1 VTGPGADHLA
11 SPDEGGP
18 QPGPRELRRVLGQRL
33 KAARNA
39 AGLSQ
44 QQLARA
50 VGYTRSGVSSAESGG
65 YAARHFYALCDDV
78 LKTSGTLAAGYD
90 AMSQHL
96 ADAQAAGTTA
106 EFGDPRM
113 KVVVGYVRGSW
124 HIELYLPDKP
134 G

>member
-1 VTGPGADHLA
+1 MT
-11 SPDEGGP
+11 SPDEGGRE
-18 QPGPRELRRVLGQRL
+18 PGPRELRRALGQKL

-65 YAARHFYALCDDV
+65 YAARHFHELCDDV
-78 LKTSGTLAAGYD
+78 LKTGGTLAAGYD

-96 ADAQAAGTTA
+96 ADAQATQATA

-124 HIELYLPDKP
+124 HIELYLPEKP
-134 G
+134 GG

>member
-1 VTGPGADHLA
+1 MIGPDDGDREP
-11 SPDEGGP
+11 S
-18 QPGPRELRRVLGQRL
+18 PRELRRALGQKL

-65 YAARHFYALCDDV
+65 YAARHFFELCDDV
-78 LKTSGTLAAGYD
+78 LETGDALAAGYD
-90 AMSQHL
+90 TMSQHL
-96 ADAQAAGTTA
+96 ADAQAASATA

-124 HIELYLPDKP
+124 HIELYLPP
-134 G
+134 GTARS